1 MDILFELL
9 YYEIMEGYKVA
20 TCQRGYF
27 RDCSN
32 DKDALKECQS
42 YGNIVK
48 NARETHQKNSF
59 GHGLILLKL
68 SDIEEKLDHED
79 TYSMVTNL
87 TCPKCETF
95 VLVYTPKIFFDKEK
109 HNE

>member
-1 MDILFELL
+1 MEILFDQL

-32 DKDALKECQS
+32 DTDVLKESQFC
-42 YGNIVK
+42 GHIVK
-48 NARETHQKNSF
+48 NAREKYQNNTF

-68 SDIEEKLDHED
+68 SEIEEKLENLD
-79 TYSMVTNL
+79 TAMELKKCGTDILTKCIGQENTNRFL
-87 TCPKCETF
+87 NREI
-95 VLVYTPKIFFDKEK
+95 L
-109 HNE
+109 

>member
-1 MDILFELL
+1 MDILFEQL

-68 SDIEEKLDHED
+68 SDIEEKLENLDIAAELKKSGKD
-79 TYSMVTNL
+79 IVTKCIGTENMNRYQLLKSM
-87 TCPKCETF
+87 
-95 VLVYTPKIFFDKEK
+95 
-109 HNE
+109 

>member
-1 MDILFELL
+1 MDILFEQL

-48 NARETHQKNSF
+48 NARERHQKNSF

-68 SDIEEKLDHED
+68 SDIEEKLENLDIAVELKKSGND
-79 TYSMVTNL
+79 IMTKCIGKENMNRYQILKSM
-87 TCPKCETF
+87 
-95 VLVYTPKIFFDKEK
+95 
-109 HNE
+109 